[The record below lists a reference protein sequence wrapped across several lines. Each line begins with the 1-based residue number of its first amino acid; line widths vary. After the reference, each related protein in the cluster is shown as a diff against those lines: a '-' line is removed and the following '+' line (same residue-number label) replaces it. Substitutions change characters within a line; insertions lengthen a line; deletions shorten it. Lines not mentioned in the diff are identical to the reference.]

1 MSAVSF
7 PVCEPEKK
15 EQTLCVLVK
24 SHSTVSMRK
33 ERNACRRSRFLQ
45 RLSSQKRPV
54 LVFLFYDY
62 AILISGSNLLYS
74 FLLKFA

>member
-1 MSAVSF
+1 MSADSF
-7 PVCEPEKK
+7 PVCALEKK
-15 EQTLCVLVK
+15 EQTFGVLVK
-24 SHSTVSMRK
+24 SHPTISMSK

-62 AILISGSNLLYS
+62 AILFSGSNFLYS
-74 FLLKFA
+74 FLLKSA

>member
-7 PVCEPEKK
+7 PVCALEKK
-15 EQTLCVLVK
+15 EQTFGVLVK
-24 SHSTVSMRK
+24 SHPTISMRK

-62 AILISGSNLLYS
+62 AILFSGSNFLYS
-74 FLLKFA
+74 FLLKSA